1 MLKGIYSEF
10 IKVKLL
16 PCGRIT
22 LNVKIKKISHW
33 PLGAAYSLPTANTM
47 VAVLSGE

>member
-22 LNVKIKKISHW
+22 LNVKKKKISHL